1 MDKRTLTTGVV
12 LGAVLFAI
20 DSKTNLFSNI
30 KSTVFGAD
38 GVTPAMA
45 EAVQVER
52 SGITAD
58 VVPVSQQQA
67 FMGYRFLDLAGTNTV
82 VNVRPFGP
90 GVADEQFVYANPWDA
105 GYSDAE
111 LIAAENYNAFA
122 AEGSPAPG
130 QIPINE
136 DPTGNQLQASHHP
149 VSLDPA
155 AMRGVYYDGRMP
167 APLLPPEVNTDMA
180 YAVTPFNAPFVT
192 PPSEYIGANRF
203 GDLTINSDSD
213 ALNGRFGQ
221 PSLEPEVDA
230 SYMATSVGSGY
241 LNGDAAGMGTTM
253 PLSSWRAGYQ
263 LSRISDTEVKA
274 IPFSG
279 GYELY
284 LRRV

>member
-1 MDKRTLTTGVV
+1 MDKRMLTSGIVLGVV
-12 LGAVLFAI
+12 LFAVDMKYDVFGTLK
-20 DSKTNLFSNI
+20 SK
-30 KSTVFGAD
+30 VFGAD
-38 GVTPAMA
+38 GVTPPMA
-45 EAVQVER
+45 ESIQVER
-52 SGITAD
+52 SGVTAD

-67 FMGYRFLDLAGTNTV
+67 FMGYKFLDLAGTNTV
-82 VNVRPFGP
+82 INERPWGP
-90 GVADEQFVYANPWDA
+90 GVTDEQYVYANPWDA

-111 LIAAENYNAFA
+111 VTQVHEFNAEV
-122 AEGSPAPG
+122 GSPAPG
-130 QIPINE
+130 QIPLDNS
-136 DPTGNQLQASHHP
+136 DYKQQATHHP
-149 VSLDPA
+149 LSLDPA

-180 YAVTPFNAPFVT
+180 YAVTPYNIPFVT
-192 PPSEYIGANRF
+192 PPSENIGSNRF
-203 GDLTINSDSD
+203 GDLTVNSESD

-221 PSLEPEVDA
+221 PALDPDVDA
-230 SYMATSVGSGY
+230 SYMATSVSAGY

-279 GYELY
+279 GMELM